1 MRGTLRTGSVSA
13 YPDWEM
19 RMELMSQSYTTTP
32 D

>member
-1 MRGTLRTGSVSA
+1 MSA